1 MRRKI
6 ITLPMCDPQKANL
19 PKRSN
24 YIGPM
29 AWLRAVQESVG
40 KPIIFALDQALM
52 CQGNFGGRS
61 DEFVIWIYGDTCLE
75 KYNGIVVLDNKIN
88 PSCVEWKNGV
98 LFTNFERTVLDAFA
112 YESVLDMQGITE
124 ALNKYYYTNGES
136 FNGLSLP
143 EEYQERFNKI
153 ANEAVEYYNS

>member
-6 ITLPMCDPQKANL
+6 ITLPMYDPQKANL

-24 YIGPM
+24 YIGSM
-29 AWLRAVQESVG
+29 AWLRAVQEAVG
-40 KPIIFALDQALM
+40 KPIIFALDQAFM

-75 KYNGIVVLDNKIN
+75 KYNGIVVLDNEIN
-88 PSCVEWKNGV
+88 SSCVEWKNGV

-112 YESVLDMQGITE
+112 YESFLDMQGITE

-136 FNGLSLP
+136 FSGLSLP

-153 ANEAVEYYNS
+153 ANEAVEYHNS

>member
-1 MRRKI
+1 MY
-6 ITLPMCDPQKANL
+6 DPQKANL

-24 YIGPM
+24 YIGSM
-29 AWLRAVQESVG
+29 AWLRAVQEAVG
-40 KPIIFALDQALM
+40 KPIIFALDQAFM

-75 KYNGIVVLDNKIN
+75 KYNGIVVLDNEIN

-112 YESVLDMQGITE
+112 YESFLDMQGITE

-136 FNGLSLP
+136 FSGLSLP

-153 ANEAVEYYNS
+153 ANEAVEYHNS